1 MSTLNRIKVA
11 NKEFKFPIKEL
22 PEHLHLKST
31 VYILFDNDKTQIYIG
46 ITTSVKTRSVD
57 HFNDVRKK
65 GFDKMLVFSGV
76 ELDEAIARG
85 VESKLLKLILAD
97 GKYSR
102 SQIINS
108 RLNQNIPD
116 QIKIMKKVDWF
127 VEEIWNHMYENKFV
141 LTKN

>member
-1 MSTLNRIKVA
+1 MSTLNRIKVV

-65 GFDKMLVFSGV
+65 RF
-76 ELDEAIARG
+76 
-85 VESKLLKLILAD
+85 
-97 GKYSR
+97 
-102 SQIINS
+102 
-108 RLNQNIPD
+108 
-116 QIKIMKKVDWF
+116 
-127 VEEIWNHMYENKFV
+127 
-141 LTKN
+141 